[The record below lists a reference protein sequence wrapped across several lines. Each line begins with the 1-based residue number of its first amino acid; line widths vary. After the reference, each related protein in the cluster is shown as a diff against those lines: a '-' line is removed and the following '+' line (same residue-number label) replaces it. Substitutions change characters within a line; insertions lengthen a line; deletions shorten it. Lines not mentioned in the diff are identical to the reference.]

1 MDFTNS
7 EQKYSILKN
16 GNEVVR
22 QSADKNFYLELGR
35 VSRKATAIAKQQQ
48 QDPKLSYFKSD
59 IITCHVTVGHNHHV
73 TD

>member
-35 VSRKATAIAKQQQ
+35 VGRKATATAKQQ
-48 QDPKLSYFKSD
+48 
-59 IITCHVTVGHNHHV
+59 
-73 TD
+73 